1 MTAAWTPVSHENYRQ
16 VPGNPSQS
24 YRSQEPLRV
33 VELVQE
39 WEGHPAA
46 VLQGMLDAL
55 ANLRRRGMALIE
67 E

>member
-1 MTAAWTPVSHENYRQ
+1 